1 MKRQTL
7 LIILSLALLLLLA
20 ACAGSE
26 RFDPETGRKANF
38 LHGLWHGIIA
48 PISFIISLFNKTVRI
63 YEINNIG
70 WAYDLGFLI
79 GIGGLG
85 AGGGRM
91 GYTSCSGKRA
101 KAEDNTEENS

>member
-1 MKRQTL
+1 MQTRL
-7 LIILSLALLLLLA
+7 VFIAMCIIILLLLA
-20 ACAGSE
+20 ACAAGSE
-26 RFDPETGRKANF
+26 KFDKEAGRKANF

-85 AGGGRM
+85 AGGSYSVRR
-91 GYTSCSGKRA
+91 K
-101 KAEDNTEENS
+101 

>member
-1 MKRQTL
+1 MKKHTL
-7 LIILSLALLLLLA
+7 LIILTLALLLLLA
-20 ACAGSE
+20 ACAAGTE
-26 RFDPETGRKANF
+26 KFDKEAGRKANF

-79 GIGGLG
+79 GIGGLS
-85 AGGGRM
+85 AGGTYSAR
-91 GYTSCSGKRA
+91 R
-101 KAEDNTEENS
+101 N